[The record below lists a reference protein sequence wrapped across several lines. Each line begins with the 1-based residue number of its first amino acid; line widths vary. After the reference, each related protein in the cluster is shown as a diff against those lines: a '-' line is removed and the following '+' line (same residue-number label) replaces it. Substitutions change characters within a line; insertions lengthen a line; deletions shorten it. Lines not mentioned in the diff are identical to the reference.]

1 MINLPKITLSKLFH
15 RKQHSIGINFDYNS
29 DILVIVRT
37 LPSSKWTST
46 HKTWYIKNTPAH
58 LKLIYKKF
66 KNIAQI
72 DGETFFTKSPVV
84 KEEKVIA
91 QKLKRKLT
99 NDQKTLLNTFYKY
112 LKGKRYSQST
122 IDTYSFSIAD
132 FISFYTNK
140 KLETLANRDV
150 ELYIES
156 IYIKRNYSVSTQR
169 QFISAL
175 KLFIIFYPTTKINE
189 LELTRPN
196 RDRILPT
203 VLSQKEILTLISKCK
218 NLKHR
223 VIIALLY
230 SGGLRISELLNLKIE
245 NFHINRRQIFIKNS
259 KGRKDRYVTLAETFL
274 PLLRNY
280 LITYTPKYYFV
291 EGQTKQQYTASSVRK
306 FIKKYKNQCGII
318 KNVTPHTLRHSYA
331 THLLENG
338 VNLRYIQELLGHS
351 KPETTMIYTH
361 VARKDLLSIKSPLDS
376 AVEQLTKIDK
386 EEQNFL
392 LSGK

>member
-1 MINLPKITLSKLFH
+1 MTNLPKITLSKLLH
-15 RKQHSIGINFDYNS
+15 RAQQSIGINFDYNS
-29 DILVIVRT
+29 DLLVIVRT
-37 LPSSKWTST
+37 LPYAKWTST
-46 HKTWYIKNTPAH
+46 HKTWYIKNNPAH

-66 KNIAQI
+66 KNKAEI
-72 DGETFFTKSPVV
+72 DGEAFFAKAPII
-84 KEEKVIA
+84 KQEKVVV
-91 QKLKRKLT
+91 LKPKRVL
-99 NDQKTLLNTFYKY
+99 NSEQKTLLNTFYKY

-122 IDTYSFSIAD
+122 IDTYSFSLAD
-132 FISFYTNK
+132 FIAFYTNK
-140 KLETLANRDV
+140 KLETLTNRDV

-156 IYIKRNYSVSTQR
+156 VYIKRNYSVSTQR

-175 KLFIIFYPTTKINE
+175 KLFIVFCPITKISE
-189 LELTRPN
+189 IELTRPN
-196 RDRILPT
+196 RDRVLPT
-203 VLSQKEILTLISKCK
+203 VLSQKEVIALICKCK

-230 SGGLRISELLNLKIE
+230 SGGLRISELINLKIE
-245 NFHINRRQIFIKNS
+245 SFHINRRQIFIKNS
-259 KGRKDRYVTLAETFL
+259 KGRKDRYVTLAESFL
-274 PLLRNY
+274 PLLQNY

-331 THLLENG
+331 THLLEDG
-338 VNLRYIQELLGHS
+338 VNLRHIQELLGHS

-376 AVEQLTKIDK
+376 AVEQLKKIDK